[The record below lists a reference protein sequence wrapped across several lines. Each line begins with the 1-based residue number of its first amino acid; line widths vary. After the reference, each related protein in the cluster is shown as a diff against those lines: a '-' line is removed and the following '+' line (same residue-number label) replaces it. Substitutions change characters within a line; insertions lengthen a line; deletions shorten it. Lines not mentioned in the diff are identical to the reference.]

1 VSGQLYATTAGYRS
15 RGLGSISIAAR
26 FSEKK
31 WVFERGSLSLM
42 STIEE
47 LLERKSSCSGLENG
61 IYSLRDPPH

>member
-1 VSGQLYATTAGYRS
+1 VGGQLYATTAGYKY

-26 FSEKK
+26 FSEK

-42 STIEE
+42 STIEK

-61 IYSLRDPPH
+61 IYNLRDPPH